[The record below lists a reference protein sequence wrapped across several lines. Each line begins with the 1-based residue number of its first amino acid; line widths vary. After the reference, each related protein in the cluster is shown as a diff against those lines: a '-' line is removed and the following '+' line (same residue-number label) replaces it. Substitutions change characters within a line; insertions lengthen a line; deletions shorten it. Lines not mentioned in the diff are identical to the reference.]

1 MVIECSGNIYG
12 KFGVYQLT
20 DFGTRKLSS
29 CTRKPF
35 KDHFSC
41 QKVEF
46 YSEADPADFTFGDI
60 KMIESSVGN
69 GNFDISQLDGQD
81 DLSSNDSN
89 EVLSSFHDPYPMFNG
104 KRLKNNRGYL
114 CYLNSIVNGCLS
126 LTHFRKL
133 IQFME
138 PTIKEYFNRVLD
150 DKMKNPA
157 V

>member
-89 EVLSSFHDPYPMFNG
+89 EVLSSFHDEM
-104 KRLKNNRGYL
+104 R
-114 CYLNSIVNGCLS
+114 NSLS
-126 LTHFRKL
+126 PCT
-133 IQFME
+133 
-138 PTIKEYFNRVLD
+138 
-150 DKMKNPA
+150 
-157 V
+157 